1 MRIEQRCVVI
11 SLVLSVLSLAACEAG
26 PPRTPTTVPRTPTVR
41 ILQPT
46 PLPTR
51 PRLVLAT
58 PTSRNVSDALA
69 TQLATQMESKTSGAA
84 TLAAKQA
91 LAKTRGISIDQ
102 VTVEKLERVTW
113 PNTCLGV
120 ALKGMAC
127 QEFQTPGFRI
137 VLSAGGKTYE
147 YHTNLDGS
155 QVIGVP

>member
-1 MRIEQRCVVI
+1 M
-11 SLVLSVLSLAACEAG
+11 
-26 PPRTPTTVPRTPTVR
+26 PTVVQPLEWLVVT
-41 ILQPT
+41 LQIY
-46 PLPTR
+46 R
-51 PRLVLAT
+51 HVFAR
-58 PTSRNVSDALA
+58 
-69 TQLATQMESKTSGAA
+69 AA